1 MVPCCV
7 KAQSPVWISFGFLIV
22 LECVVLSALQEV
34 LLVPE
39 KSCRWSSLVLSLV
52 HRVVYFES
60 GFSFSFTYILEYFNG
75 SQMCFFDR
83 VLIVD

>member
-7 KAQSPVWISFGFLIV
+7 KAQSPVWIIFGFLIV
-22 LECVVLSALQEV
+22 LECVVLSTLQEV

-52 HRVVYFES
+52 HHV
-60 GFSFSFTYILEYFNG
+60 YILN
-75 SQMCFFDR
+75 Q
-83 VLIVD
+83 VLVLLSHDTYWSILMDHKCVLLIEF